1 MNSIIKDLEDS
12 FSSISMSLDAISKGN
27 FECKIELKSDGEFG
41 EVKKSYQNLSAS
53 LQSINNDIFKI
64 VQSIEVGNLE
74 EEIDNSNYHGSFS
87 QIINEL
93 NNIVHIFN
101 NVFKDIEN
109 TMAEFANGNLIS
121 GLDSSKYQGEY
132 LLLSQNINETIEKM
146 HSVMTDVNESSLV
159 VSNGLDEVNAT
170 AQNISVQT
178 SNSQASLE
186 HITSETQN
194 IASMISELSKE
205 SETVENDSPDIFNIA
220 EDGKNSINKTI
231 NILREVNQ
239 KIVIV
244 EDIAFQT
251 NLLALNAAIEAAR
264 TGEEG
269 KGFAVVAVEVRKLAE
284 KAQVSSQEIKGIA
297 TQSLEEG
304 KKVGAFIKNIVPKI
318 ESTNQ
323 AISNISTSSHAQS
336 RSINEIYELVKN
348 LNGIITTNASISEE
362 LSHSTT
368 DMKRNTKM
376 LMKTIKFFKT

>member
-1 MNSIIKDLEDS
+1 
-12 FSSISMSLDAISKGN
+12 
-27 FECKIELKSDGEFG
+27 
-41 EVKKSYQNLSAS
+41 
-53 LQSINNDIFKI
+53 
-64 VQSIEVGNLE
+64 VGNLE
-74 EEIDNSNYHGSFS
+74 EKIDNSNYHGSFA

-109 TMAEFANGNLIS
+109 TMEEFASGNLTS
-121 GLDSSKYQGEY
+121 GLDSSKYQGDY
-132 LLLSQNINETIEKM
+132 LELSQNINKTIEKM

-205 SETVENDSPDIFNIA
+205 SETVENDSQDIFNIA

-284 KAQVSSQEIKGIA
+284 KAQVSSQDIKDIA
-297 TQSLEEG
+297 TLSLEEG

-376 LMKTIKFFKT
+376 LMKTIKFLKLKS